1 MDILVYVDDKKIV
14 MNEFVQNVLGSVI
27 TSAVSSLQVEK
38 EKAEEKREIGED
50 WQKIRIEINK

>member
-14 MNEFVQNVLGSVI
+14 MNEFVQNVLSSVI